1 MRRIIESLT
10 PRDRQI
16 YWRWVGGMFGL
27 YVVVMLTAAAIF
39 ISLLEAYA
47 SIWVSPSQAII
58 VSSIVLILTLL
69 FRPTGLFG
77 RMMIRKS

>member
-27 YVVVMLTAAAIF
+27 YVVVMITAAAIF
-39 ISLLEAYA
+39 ISHESSRKLAHEGAATMA
-47 SIWVSPSQAII
+47 SDRSLAPSHQASMPART
-58 VSSIVLILTLL
+58 VA
-69 FRPTGLFG
+69 RY
-77 RMMIRKS
+77 